1 MCLYVCFQNFYSRQF
16 LQCVQ
21 IKMVQRMMIRVVA
34 IRNKT
39 SLLPVFSSIGIIDNG
54 EGEGEDMLNKEAL

>member
-1 MCLYVCFQNFYSRQF
+1 
-16 LQCVQ
+16 
-21 IKMVQRMMIRVVA
+21 MVQRMMIRVVA

>member
-1 MCLYVCFQNFYSRQF
+1 MRTNKNGTKNDDSRSF
-16 LQCVQ
+16 
-21 IKMVQRMMIRVVA
+21 A